1 MPLPNTP
8 SKRSR
13 SASARLTRE
22 NSDRRF
28 AGSRSLAFRLRATDT
43 RNTATVATRNP
54 VDATG
59 LNMPV
64 AYFTTT
70 KLIPQIAAIMNSSTS
85 VTPNFGCDVVSEIAI
100 GGPIDSVIAE
110 N

>member
-1 MPLPNTP
+1 
-8 SKRSR
+8 
-13 SASARLTRE
+13 
-22 NSDRRF
+22 
-28 AGSRSLAFRLRATDT
+28 
-43 RNTATVATRNP
+43 
-54 VDATG
+54 
-59 LNMPV
+59 MPV

-100 GGPIDSVIAE
+100 GGAIDSVIAE